1 MIVSTQPAG
10 TRFRAGDLVRRG
22 KLYRIVGV
30 DPLTGQRMRKDG
42 LLPDL
47 RCQEEFS
54 WDGGH
59 YFCLA
64 CHGAHH
70 VQRCPAIRA
79 LLLREGE

>member
-1 MIVSTQPAG
+1 MSAQPAVMC
-10 TRFRAGDLVRRG
+10 FRVGDLVRRG

-47 RCQEEFS
+47 RCQEEFL

-59 YFCLA
+59 HFCPV
-64 CHGAHH
+64 CRCAHH
-70 VQRCPAIRA
+70 VQMCPEIRA